1 MAGYVL
7 QGGMGFQAALAD
19 GLSSLKTGYAVGA
32 AMRRC
37 LAGGA
42 AAGCCRFV
50 YGSLKTE
57 FGDAKTGC
65 RALGGN
71 VQRIV
76 FRHGVAVPFAVIRHG
91 VLLFGV
97 AFVADIAAERALD
110 APHAVLFAGAVEG
123 DSG

>member
-1 MAGYVL
+1 MTGW
-7 QGGMGFQAALAD
+7 MGFQAALAD
-19 GLSSLKTGYAVGA
+19 GLGSLKTGYAASA

-76 FRHGVAVPFAVIRHG
+76 FRHGVAVLAAVIRHG
-91 VLLFGV
+91 VWLLGI
-97 AFVADIAAERALD
+97 AFFAVLPAERGLD
-110 APHAVLFAGAVEG
+110 APHAVLFGAAVEADLG
-123 DSG
+123 I

>member
-1 MAGYVL
+1 MTGW
-7 QGGMGFQAALAD
+7 MGFQAVLAD
-19 GLSSLKTGYAVGA
+19 GLGSLKTGYAVGA

-97 AFVADIAAERALD
+97 AFVADIAAERGLD